1 MYRLIATDV
10 DGTLLDN
17 DSRITE
23 YNRKALLECK
33 KKGIGVI
40 LATGKSIDSILYLI
54 KDLGLKLPQITLN
67 GSVIVGPGSEIIN
80 SSKIDPG
87 YYLEVIKII
96 KNSGY
101 PPVVA
106 LDNGKLYL
114 ESHHPDLKHLGDIG
128 EKFIKVDSIETE
140 CFVRNTVDIYVPI
153 EQSDPLDKAL
163 REKYSGKLQIIR
175 SGRYFFDILN
185 RKATK
190 GNALLSVIGPMG
202 IKREEVAVFGDS
214 PNDLSMFAVA
224 GLKVAV
230 KNSYPEILKKADI
243 VTDENYNSGLGKAIF
258 KHILQDRSIF
268 K

>member
-1 MYRLIATDV
+1 LYRLIATDV
-10 DGTLLDN
+10 DGTLLDD

-33 KKGIGVI
+33 KRGIGII

-54 KDLGLKLPQITLN
+54 KDLELKLPQITLN
-67 GSVIVGPGSEIIN
+67 GSVIIGPESEIIN
-80 SSKIDPG
+80 SLKIDPK
-87 YYLEVIKII
+87 YYFEVIKII
-96 KNSGY
+96 KSSSY

-114 ESHHPDLKHLGDIG
+114 EDQHPELKHLGDIG

-140 CFVRNTVDIYVPI
+140 YFARNTVDIYTPI
-153 EQSDPLDKAL
+153 EKSHPLDKTL

-185 RKATK
+185 REATK
-190 GNALLSVIGPMG
+190 GNALLSVIEPMG

-224 GLKVAV
+224 GLKIAV

-243 VTDENYNSGLGKAIF
+243 ITDENYNSGLGKAIF
-258 KHILQDRSIF
+258 KYILQDRSIF